1 MTLPLFPYMS
11 VKGIRDIFAGLVVL
25 SFLLKGDR
33 RTTAA
38 LFAIAIL
45 IPVGDGFVILRHLGF
60 AQPDVLPG
68 LSSVLV

>member
-45 IPVGDGFVILRHLGF
+45 IPGR
-60 AQPDVLPG
+60 PPG
-68 LSSVLV
+68 Y